1 MNAQRLPAP
10 HLLLA
15 VLVVAVWGT
24 NFVVIK
30 EALDELPPLLF
41 AALRFTFAAFPLV
54 FFIPR
59 PKASWRNLAAYGILL
74 GVGQFGIMFIAMRSD
89 ITPGLASLIIQVQV
103 FFTIGL
109 SMALAGERLRLS
121 QGFAIALAAAGIA
134 LVLFKTDSETTVRGV
149 VMVLVAAMG
158 WASANLVAKR
168 AGALNALS
176 YVSWASIFAVPPL
189 FLLTLMADGPTAIG
203 AGIRDASLN
212 AWLAVAWQSIGNTLF
227 GYGAWSWLMARHPA
241 ATVSPLALLVPVFGF
256 AASAFWL
263 DESLPS
269 WKLMASGLV
278 ILGLALNFIAPA
290 IASRRTQAAA

>member
-1 MNAQRLPAP
+1 MNAQRLPAS

-41 AALRFTFAAFPLV
+41 AALRFTFAAFPVV

-59 PKASWRNLAAYGILL
+59 PAASRRNLAAYGILL
-74 GVGQFGIMFIAMRSD
+74 GVGQFGIMFIALRSD

-109 SMALAGERLRLS
+109 SMAFAGERLRVS
-121 QGFAIALAAAGIA
+121 QGLAIALAAAGIG

-149 VMVLVAAMG
+149 GLVLVAAMG
-158 WASANLVAKR
+158 WASANIVAKR
-168 AGALNALS
+168 AGALNALA
-176 YVSWASIFAVPPL
+176 YVSWSSIFAAPPL
-189 FLLTLMADGPTAIG
+189 FLLALIADGPTAISEG
-203 AGIRDASLN
+203 VRNASVE
-212 AWLAVAWQSIGNTLF
+212 AWLAVAWQSVGNTLF
-227 GYGAWSWLMARHPA
+227 GYGSWSWLMARHPA
-241 ATVSPLALLVPVFGF
+241 ATVSPIALLVPVFGF

-263 DESLPS
+263 GESLPG
-269 WKLMASGLV
+269 WKLAASGLV
-278 ILGLALNFIAPA
+278 ILGLALNFVAPA
-290 IASRRTQAAA
+290 ITSRRTKVAA